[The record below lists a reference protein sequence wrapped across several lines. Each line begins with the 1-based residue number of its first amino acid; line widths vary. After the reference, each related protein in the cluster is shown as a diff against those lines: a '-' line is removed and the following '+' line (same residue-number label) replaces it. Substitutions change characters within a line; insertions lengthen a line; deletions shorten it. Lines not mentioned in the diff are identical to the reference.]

1 MASFKLC
8 ISDPSGKT
16 FQREVKD
23 NLARP
28 FIGLNIGETIK
39 GDSIEINGYEFQ
51 ITGGSDYCGFPM
63 RKGILGLRKKI
74 TIYGGVGFRGDA
86 KGIKRRK
93 TVCGHKIHERIS
105 QINLK
110 VTKQGSKKLAEIF
123 GVPEEVKKEEKAE
136 LKEDKKPE
144 VKEHKAKEK
153 EEAKKD
159 EKEVKEPKKEEPKE
173 QKAEHKKEEKAA
185 KEHKEV
191 KEHKAEEKS
200 IRSEASGELENQKFS
215 SKHEAKEHKEEKK
228 E

>member
-8 ISDPSGKT
+8 ISDPSTGKT
-16 FQREVKD
+16 FQKEVKD
-23 NLARP
+23 NLAQP

-39 GDSIEINGYEFQ
+39 GNAFEMNDYEFL

-63 RKGILGLRKKI
+63 RKGILGLRKSI

-110 VTKQGSKKLAEIF
+110 VIKQGSKKLTEIF
-123 GVPEEVKKEEKAE
+123 AVAEEPGKEVKAKEKKKEEKKETKKETIEVKKEEI
-136 LKEDKKPE
+136 
-144 VKEHKAKEK
+144 
-153 EEAKKD
+153 
-159 EKEVKEPKKEEPKE
+159 KE
-173 QKAEHKKEEKAA
+173 QKIKEEK
-185 KEHKEV
+185 KEV
-191 KEHKAEEKS
+191 KEHKTEETK
-200 IRSEASGELENQKFS
+200 
-215 SKHEAKEHKEEKK
+215 KEVKIKEQKEEKK

>member
-1 MASFKLC
+1 MVSFKLC
-8 ISDPSGKT
+8 ISDPSNGKT
-16 FQREVKD
+16 FQKEVKD
-23 NLARP
+23 NAARP
-28 FIGLNIGETIK
+28 FVGLNIGETIK
-39 GDSIEINGYEFQ
+39 GDNIEINGYEFQ

-63 RKGILGLRKKI
+63 RKGILGIRKKI

-123 GVPEEVKKEEKAE
+123 NVPEKSDDKKAEPDKEAKAE
-136 LKEDKKPE
+136 LKKQEKAEAKEKKE
-144 VKEHKAKEK
+144 ELKEHKAEEK
-153 EEAKKD
+153 KQ
-159 EKEVKEPKKEEPKE
+159 EKPKE
-173 QKAEHKKEEKAA
+173 QKEERVA

-191 KEHKAEEKS
+191 KE
-200 IRSEASGELENQKFS
+200 Q
-215 SKHEAKEHKEEKK
+215 KEEKK